1 MELGVRLDS
10 LTLPTCHP
18 EQSSA
23 RPQHSYYSS
32 YYHYHCSYLLVPAV
46 PSILRP
52 HHYYYY
58 SYYHHHYP
66 Y

>member
-23 RPQHSYYSS
+23 RPQHSYYS

-46 PSILRP
+46 PSILWTQ
-52 HHYYYY
+52 HYYYY
-58 SYYHHHYP
+58 SYYHHHYS